1 MRIVF
6 AIFLLLGIAL
16 VACDK
21 NQNNCSTIPDCIQ
34 ALIDTNKASFCPSSK
49 IDEYSFQS
57 KTVYVFYTMDCVAD
71 GASCVFD
78 ISCKDLGCLGGI
90 AGNSKINGV
99 DFKSNAK
106 FVGTV
111 WKNWR
116 REGIQ
121 TKYISIII

>member
-57 KTVYVFYTMDCVAD
+57 KTVYVFYTVDCVAD

-78 ISCKDLGCLGGI
+78 ISCKDLGCLGGFAFLSGENVLPKDLLSYSDAVADNI
-90 AGNSKINGV
+90 YRAL
-99 DFKSNAK
+99 
-106 FVGTV
+106 
-111 WKNWR
+111 
-116 REGIQ
+116 
-121 TKYISIII
+121 KYDE